1 MNNRKR
7 QVLLV
12 ARRLFAEKGFT
23 ATSVQDILDES
34 QISKGTFYNYFT
46 SKNECL
52 MAMLEYAHDE
62 ATIKRRELLIGQDIR
77 DKNILSEQIVIRMHI
92 NREHN
97 LLPIYESVFNSGDK
111 DLRSFIIRHHFMEI
125 SWLTERLV
133 DVYGEEAQSYAPD
146 CAVIF
151 MGMIQ
156 HLIHFWNASSTENI
170 DIQRLAQFTTRRID
184 AIIGDMIATSD
195 TLLGTSLFDIL
206 QPTNETKVDS
216 KSMVIMQ
223 LTQFLEQFTNDS
235 KLSDVQYTQFLLDE
249 VRSAHPRVFI
259 LETVARSFN
268 ETFSNTHFEPEM
280 REIVAYLWSYIDTLK
295 KKNYA
300 DSN

>member
-23 ATSVQDILDES
+23 ATSIQDILDES

-52 MAMLEYAHDE
+52 MVMLEYAHEE
-62 ATIKRRELLIGQDIR
+62 ATIKRRELLIDQDIR
-77 DKNILSEQIVIRMHI
+77 DKNILSEQIVVRMHV

-111 DLRSFIIRHHFMEI
+111 DVRSFIIKHHFMEI

-133 DVYGEEAQSYAPD
+133 DVYGEEAKSYAPD
-146 CAVIF
+146 CAVIL
-151 MGMIQ
+151 MGLMQ
-156 HLIHFWNASSTENI
+156 HLIHFWNASSTEKI

-184 AIIGDMIATSD
+184 AIISDMIATND
-195 TLLGTSLFDIL
+195 TLLGASLFDYL
-206 QPTNETKVDS
+206 QPLSETKVDS

-223 LTQFLEQFTNDS
+223 LTRFLNQFKNNAKPSEI
-235 KLSDVQYTQFLLDE
+235 QYTQFLLDE
-249 VRSAHPRVFI
+249 VCSAQPRAFI
-259 LETVARSFN
+259 LETVTRSFHK
-268 ETFSNTHFEPEM
+268 TFNDTHLESEA
-280 REIVAYLWSYIDTLK
+280 RIIVTCIWSYIDTLK
-295 KKNYA
+295 IEEL
-300 DSN
+300 S

>member
-52 MAMLEYAHDE
+52 MAMLEYAHEE

-77 DKNILSEQIVIRMHI
+77 DKNILAEQIVVRMHI

-111 DLRSFIIRHHFMEI
+111 DLKSFIIRHHFMEI

-133 DVYGEEAQSYAPD
+133 DVYGEGAQSYAPD
-146 CAVIF
+146 CAVIL
-151 MGMIQ
+151 MGMMQ
-156 HLIHFWNASSTENI
+156 HLIHFWNASTKVKI
-170 DIQRLAQFTTRRID
+170 DILQLAQFTTRRID
-184 AIIGDMIATSD
+184 AIISDMMATND
-195 TLLGTSLFDIL
+195 RLLGENLFENL
-206 QPTNETKVDS
+206 QSADETKPDV
-216 KSMVIMQ
+216 KTILIMQ
-223 LTQFLEQFTNDS
+223 LTRFLEQLKNDS
-235 KLSDVQYTQFLLDE
+235 KPSDVQYTQFLLDE
-249 VRSAHPRVFI
+249 IHSAQPRVFI
-259 LETVARSFN
+259 LETVTRSFH
-268 ETFSNTHFEPEM
+268 ETFSDTHFESEV
-280 REIVAYLWSYIDTLK
+280 REIVTYLWSYVDTLK
-295 KKNYA
+295 KEEVR
-300 DSN
+300 

>member
-23 ATSVQDILDES
+23 ATSIQDILDES

-52 MAMLEYAHDE
+52 MVMLEYAHEE
-62 ATIKRRELLIGQDIR
+62 ATIKRRELLIDQDIR
-77 DKNILSEQIVIRMHI
+77 DKNILSEQIVVRMHV

-111 DLRSFIIRHHFMEI
+111 DVRSFIIKHHFMEI

-133 DVYGEEAQSYAPD
+133 DVYGEEAKSYAPD
-146 CAVIF
+146 CAVIL
-151 MGMIQ
+151 MGLMQ
-156 HLIHFWNASSTENI
+156 HLIHFWNASSTEKI

-184 AIIGDMIATSD
+184 AIISDMIATND
-195 TLLGTSLFDIL
+195 TLLGASLFDYL
-206 QPTNETKVDS
+206 QPLSETKVDS

-223 LTQFLEQFTNDS
+223 LTRFLNQFKNNAKPSEI
-235 KLSDVQYTQFLLDE
+235 QYTQFLLDE
-249 VRSAHPRVFI
+249 VCSAQPRAFI
-259 LETVARSFN
+259 LETVTRSFHN
-268 ETFSNTHFEPEM
+268 TFNDTHLESEA
-280 REIVAYLWSYIDTLK
+280 RIIVTCIWSYIDTLK
-295 KKNYA
+295 IEEL
-300 DSN
+300 S

>member
-7 QVLLV
+7 QVLVV

-52 MAMLEYAHDE
+52 MAMLEYAHEE
-62 ATIKRRELLIGQDIR
+62 ATIKRRELLIGQDIQ
-77 DKNILSEQIVIRMHI
+77 DKNILAEQIVVRMHI

-111 DLRSFIIRHHFMEI
+111 DLKSFIIKHHFMEI

-133 DVYGEEAQSYAPD
+133 DVHGEEAQLYAPD
-146 CAVIF
+146 CAVIL
-151 MGMIQ
+151 MGMMQ
-156 HLIHFWNASSTENI
+156 HLIHFWNASTKVKI
-170 DIQRLAQFTTRRID
+170 DILRLAQFTTRRID
-184 AIIGDMIATSD
+184 AIISDMIATND
-195 TLLGTSLFDIL
+195 TLLGASLFDNL
-206 QPTNETKVDS
+206 RSTDETTIDI
-216 KSMVIMQ
+216 KSIIITQ
-223 LTQFLEQFTNDS
+223 LTRFLEQLKNDS
-235 KLSDVQYTQFLLDE
+235 KPSDVQYTQFLLDE

-259 LETVARSFN
+259 LETVTRSFH
-268 ETFSNTHFEPEM
+268 ETFSDTYLESEV
-280 REIVAYLWSYIDTLK
+280 REIVTYLWSYVDMLK
-295 KKNYA
+295 K
-300 DSN
+300 DGLS

>member
-52 MAMLEYAHDE
+52 MAMLEYAHEE
-62 ATIKRRELLIGQDIR
+62 ATIKRRELLIGQDIQ
-77 DKNILSEQIVIRMHI
+77 DKNILAKQIVVRMHI

-111 DLRSFIIRHHFMEI
+111 VLKSFIIKHHFMEI

-146 CAVIF
+146 CAVIL
-151 MGMIQ
+151 MGMMQ
-156 HLIHFWNASSTENI
+156 HLIHFWNASSKVKI
-170 DIQRLAQFTTRRID
+170 DIQQLAQFTTRRID
-184 AIIGDMIATSD
+184 AIITDMMATND
-195 TLLGTSLFDIL
+195 TLLGASLFDNL
-206 QPTNETKVDS
+206 QSTNETKVDS
-216 KSMVIMQ
+216 KSMVIKQ
-223 LTQFLEQFTNDS
+223 LTQLLDQFKTDTKPS
-235 KLSDVQYTQFLLDE
+235 EVQYTQFLLDE
-249 VRSAHPRVFI
+249 IHSAQPRIFI
-259 LETVARSFN
+259 LETVTRSFH
-268 ETFSNTHFEPEM
+268 ETFSNTHFESEA
-280 REIVAYLWSYIDTLK
+280 REIVTYLWSYIDTLK
-295 KKNYA
+295 KM
-300 DSN
+300 S

>member
-7 QVLLV
+7 QVLVV

-52 MAMLEYAHDE
+52 MAMLEYAHEE

-77 DKNILSEQIVIRMHI
+77 DKNILAEQIVVRMHI

-111 DLRSFIIRHHFMEI
+111 DLKSFIIKHHFMEI

-146 CAVIF
+146 CAVIL
-151 MGMIQ
+151 MGMMQ
-156 HLIHFWNASSTENI
+156 HLIHFWNASTKVKI
-170 DIQRLAQFTTRRID
+170 DILQLAQFTTRRID
-184 AIIGDMIATSD
+184 AIISDMITTND
-195 TLLGTSLFDIL
+195 TLLGASLFDNL
-206 QPTNETKVDS
+206 QSTDETTIDI
-216 KSMVIMQ
+216 KSIIITQ
-223 LTQFLEQFTNDS
+223 LTRFLEQFKNDS
-235 KLSDVQYTQFLLDE
+235 KPSDIQYTQFLLDE
-249 VRSAHPRVFI
+249 VRSAQPRVFI
-259 LETVARSFN
+259 LETVIRSFH
-268 ETFSNTHFEPEM
+268 ETFSDTHLESEV
-280 REIVAYLWSYIDTLK
+280 REIVTYLWSYVDTLK
-295 KKNYA
+295 K
-300 DSN
+300 DELR